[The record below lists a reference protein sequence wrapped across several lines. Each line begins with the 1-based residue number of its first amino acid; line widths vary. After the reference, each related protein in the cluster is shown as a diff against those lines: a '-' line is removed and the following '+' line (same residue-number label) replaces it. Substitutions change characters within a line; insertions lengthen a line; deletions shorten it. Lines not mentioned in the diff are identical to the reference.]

1 MKYNSFKKGAKDLGK
16 GQKIVAVLSGIIIIS
31 YIIYA
36 IYLLIVHS
44 TDTYIITQGTISQED
59 DGVGYIIRD
68 EQVKKIDDYKN
79 GIYTIASEGQRVA
92 INEPIFRYYSDTEK
106 QITDQI
112 TEINYKIQDLL
123 EKDKSVTS
131 ADIKAIENQ
140 IENKVEDI
148 NTLNNYQEIS
158 EYKKNIDTLISKK
171 INFIGDVTENKE
183 VKNLIK
189 ERKTLESKLK
199 NGSEYQR
206 APKSGIVSYRVDG
219 LEEKLTPE
227 NFSIINEKYLESL
240 GLKTGQIISASNES
254 GKVIDNFK
262 CYIAITLNSKEAMQ
276 AEVNDKVKIRI
287 SNDEE
292 DAKIIQINEESGKRT
307 IIFEMNQMSENL
319 INHRKIAVDVIW
331 WDVSGLKVPNQALI
345 KENELYYVIRDKA
358 GVQSKILVKVKKQ
371 TDKYAIIESYKNN
384 ELQELG
390 LSTQDIRNYKKI
402 TNYDEIIVNK

>member
-1 MKYNSFKKGAKDLGK
+1 MGK
-16 GQKIVAVLSGIIIIS
+16 GQKIVAVLSAIVIIS

-44 TDTYIITQGTISQED
+44 NDTYIITQGTISQED
-59 DGVGYIIRD
+59 NSVGYIIRD
-68 EQVKKIDDYKN
+68 EQVKKIDNYTN
-79 GIYTIASEGQRVA
+79 GIYAIASEGQRVA

-106 QITDQI
+106 QITEQI

-148 NTLNNYQEIS
+148 NTLNNYQEIN

-183 VKNLIK
+183 VKSLIQ
-189 ERKTLESKLK
+189 ERKTLENKLK

-219 LEEKLTPE
+219 LEEKLTTE
-227 NFSIINEKYLESL
+227 NFDIINEKYLDSF

-276 AEVNDKVKIRI
+276 AKVNDKLKIRI

-358 GVQSKILVKVKKQ
+358 GIQSKILVKVKKQ

-402 TNYDEIIVNK
+402 TNYDEIIVNE

>member
-1 MKYNSFKKGAKDLGK
+1 MDTIDYLID
-16 GQKIVAVLSGIIIIS
+16 
-31 YIIYA
+31 
-36 IYLLIVHS
+36 YLLK
-44 TDTYIITQGTISQED
+44 ENPK
-59 DGVGYIIRD
+59 IR
-68 EQVKKIDDYKN
+68 
-79 GIYTIASEGQRVA
+79 
-92 INEPIFRYYSDTEK
+92 
-106 QITDQI
+106 
-112 TEINYKIQDLL
+112 
-123 EKDKSVTS
+123 VTHNP
-131 ADIKAIENQ
+131 EN
-140 IENKVEDI
+140 D
-148 NTLNNYQEIS
+148 
-158 EYKKNIDTLISKK
+158 
-171 INFIGDVTENKE
+171 
-183 VKNLIK
+183 
-189 ERKTLESKLK
+189 
-199 NGSEYQR
+199 
-206 APKSGIVSYRVDG
+206 
-219 LEEKLTPE
+219 EEKFRLYRSLCNIRQP
-227 NFSIINEKYLESL
+227 NPINEKYLESL

-319 INHRKIAVDVIW
+319 INHRKIAVNVIW

-402 TNYDEIIVNK
+402 TNYDEIIVNE

>member
-1 MKYNSFKKGAKDLGK
+1 MGK
-16 GQKIVAVLSGIIIIS
+16 GQKIVAVLSAIVIIS

-44 TDTYIITQGTISQED
+44 NDTYIITQGTISQED
-59 DGVGYIIRD
+59 NSVGYIIRD
-68 EQVKKIDDYKN
+68 EQVKKIDNYTN
-79 GIYTIASEGQRVA
+79 GIYAIASEGQRVA

-106 QITDQI
+106 QITEQI

-148 NTLNNYQEIS
+148 NTLNNYQEIN

-183 VKNLIK
+183 VKSLIQ
-189 ERKTLESKLK
+189 ERKTLENKLK

-227 NFSIINEKYLESL
+227 NFSIINEKYLEDL

-276 AEVNDKVKIRI
+276 AKVNDKVKIRI

-358 GVQSKILVKVKKQ
+358 GIQSKILVKVKKQ

-402 TNYDEIIVNK
+402 TNYDEIIVNE

>member
-1 MKYNSFKKGAKDLGK
+1 MGK

>member
-1 MKYNSFKKGAKDLGK
+1 MGK

-292 DAKIIQINEESGKRT
+292 DAKIIQINEESGKKT

-390 LSTQDIRNYKKI
+390 LNTQDIRNYKKI
-402 TNYDEIIVNK
+402 TNYDEIIVNE

>member
-1 MKYNSFKKGAKDLGK
+1 MGK

-402 TNYDEIIVNK
+402 TNYDEIIVNE

>member
-1 MKYNSFKKGAKDLGK
+1 MGK

-131 ADIKAIENQ
+131 ADIKSIENQ